1 MKTKHIIVNANA
13 FELQKPLD
21 RAKDIKHLVPTEDL
35 SYQIVFNF
43 KAIFKHLLLLS
54 LRDFVVKEKTPAYIK
69 LGSLTQAL
77 VCVQAPSLC

>member
-21 RAKDIKHLVPTEDL
+21 RAKDIKHLVLMDL
-35 SYQIVFNF
+35 SYQVVLNF